1 MKKFSYTLA
10 FLAAA
15 VLSLTMPAQAQ
26 ENLLDDFEEKV
37 TEFTL
42 DNGYKF
48 LVIERHR
55 APVVSMVSFVN
66 VGGAN
71 EPAGHTGIAHI
82 FEHMAFKGTPKIGTT
97 NWEKEKELLQKT
109 DEAYQKWLAEKYS
122 PQVDSTKLARLWDE
136 FKALQEKAGQ
146 YVVNNE
152 FAQIIDRNG
161 GVGLNAG
168 TSYDQTVYF
177 YSLPEN
183 RLELWFSLESAR
195 FENPVFREFY
205 KEKNVIREERR
216 MRTESTP
223 IGRLLEEFLA
233 VAYTAHPYGRSLV
246 GWQSDIIATTME
258 DTREFY
264 DTYYVP
270 NNITFAIAGD
280 VNPEQVKEWAK
291 TYFGDVPAAPAPPP
305 VYTKEPEQRGPRK
318 LTLYGNTQPIFLM
331 GYHTVAQD
339 HHDAEALQLLASIL
353 SGGRTSIL
361 YKRMVEGEQTALQVV
376 AFNGYPGTK
385 FESMFLTLAIP
396 NRGVSLDTIRTTIL
410 EEIQKIKNGKI
421 SKEALERATTQARAN
436 LIRRLDSNTGLARAF
451 AAAEAQQ
458 GDWRAVFTKIQ
469 DLKEVTVE
477 DIQRVANEY
486 LVRSN
491 RTIGVIKNEE
501 NVEEG
506 SNDDQ

>member
-1 MKKFSYTLA
+1 MLA
-10 FLAAA
+10 FLMAAI
-15 VLSLTMPAQAQ
+15 LSLTPPVQAQ
-26 ENLLDDFEEKV
+26 EKLLEDFEGKV

-66 VGGAN
+66 VGAAN
-71 EPAGHTGIAHI
+71 EPAGHTGMAHI
-82 FEHMAFKGTPKIGTT
+82 FEHMAFKGTSKIGTT
-97 NWEKEKELLQKT
+97 NWEKEKVLLQKT
-109 DEAYQKWLAEKYS
+109 DEAYQAWLAEKYS
-122 PQVDSTKLARLWDE
+122 PQVDSTKLANLWDK

-152 FAQIIDRNG
+152 FSQIIERNG
-161 GVGLNAG
+161 GVGLNAF
-168 TSYDQTVYF
+168 TSADETAYF
-177 YSLPEN
+177 YSLPSN

-223 IGRLLEEFLA
+223 VGRLLEEFTA
-233 VAYTAHPYGRSLV
+233 VAYTAHPYGRPV
-246 GWQSDIIATTME
+246 IGWQSDIIATTME

-264 DTYYVP
+264 NTYYVP
-270 NNITFAIAGD
+270 NNITYAIAGD

-291 TYFGDVPAAPAPPP
+291 TYFGDVPAAPEPPP
-305 VYTKEPEQRGPRK
+305 VYTKEPEQRGARK
-318 LTLYGNTQPIFLM
+318 LTLVGNTQPIFLM

-339 HHDAEALQLLASIL
+339 HPDAEALQLLASIL

-385 FESMFLTLAIP
+385 FESMFLTLAVP
-396 NRGVSLDTIRTTIL
+396 NKDVGLDTLRTTIL
-410 EEIQKIKNGKI
+410 EEIQKIKSGDI
-421 SKEALERATTQARAN
+421 SKEALERATAQARAN
-436 LIRRLDSNTGLARAF
+436 LIRRLDSNQGLALAL
-451 AAAEAQQ
+451 ASAEAQQ
-458 GDWRAVFTKIQ
+458 GDWRAVFTKLE

-486 LVRSN
+486 LVKSN

-501 NVEEG
+501 NIG
-506 SNDDQ
+506 DDSNDDQ